1 MNLKQARRRRA
12 LATVIT
18 SAIMMTAVTVL
29 GGAGVVWSQTTMNTQ
44 QMEMNETV
52 NDYVNKIGESMM
64 FEYVY
69 CDSDPCEYVYCD
81 SDPCDSI
88 IVVITNV
95 GDLGLDVSKITIS
108 DKQSGFQKV
117 QSLTKGQI
125 MPDDSISIVIDD
137 LAFQLYD
144 VLDVSAT
151 TARGN
156 VIQSQMHT

>member
-18 SAIMMTAVTVL
+18 SAIMMTAVTIL
-29 GGAGVVWSQTTMNTQ
+29 GGAGVVWSQTSMNTQ
-44 QMEMNETV
+44 QMEMSETV
-52 NDYVNKIGESMM
+52 DAYLNKINESMM

-69 CDSDPCEYVYCD
+69 CNT
-81 SDPCDSI
+81 DPCDSV

-95 GDLGLDVSKITIS
+95 GDLGVDVSKITIS

-117 QSLTKGQI
+117 QSLSKGQI
-125 MPDDSISIVIDD
+125 MPDGSISVVIDD

-151 TARGN
+151 TVRGN
-156 VIQSQMHT
+156 LIQTQMHT

>member
-1 MNLKQARRRRA
+1 MNLKQARKRRA

-18 SAIMMTAVTVL
+18 SAIMMASVTIL
-29 GGAGVVWSQTTMNTQ
+29 GGAGVVWSQTTMKTQ

-69 CDSDPCEYVYCD
+69 CDSDPC
-81 SDPCDSI
+81 DSI
-88 IVVITNV
+88 VVVITNV

-156 VIQSQMHT
+156 IIQSQMHT

>member
-1 MNLKQARRRRA
+1 MNLKQARKRRA

-69 CDSDPCEYVYCD
+69 CDSDPC
-81 SDPCDSI
+81 DSI

-125 MPDDSISIVIDD
+125 MPDGSISIVIDD

-156 VIQSQMHT
+156 VIQSQIHT

>member
-18 SAIMMTAVTVL
+18 SAIMMTAVTIL
-29 GGAGVVWSQTTMNTQ
+29 GGAGVVWSQTSLNTQ
-44 QMEMNETV
+44 QVEMTETV
-52 NDYVNKIGESMM
+52 NDYVNKINESMM

-69 CDSDPCEYVYCD
+69 CNT
-81 SDPCDSI
+81 DPCDSV

-95 GDLGLDVSKITIS
+95 GDLGVDVSKITIS

-117 QSLTKGQI
+117 QSLSKGQI
-125 MPDDSISIVIDD
+125 MPDGSISVVIDD

-151 TARGN
+151 TVRGN
-156 VIQSQMHT
+156 LIQTQMHT

>member
-1 MNLKQARRRRA
+1 MNLKQARKRRA

-64 FEYVY
+64 F
-69 CDSDPCEYVYCD
+69 EYVYCD

-156 VIQSQMHT
+156 VIQSQIHT

>member
-18 SAIMMTAVTVL
+18 SAIMMTAVTIL
-29 GGAGVVWSQTTMNTQ
+29 GGAGVVWSQTSMNTQ
-44 QMEMNETV
+44 QMEMSETV
-52 NDYVNKIGESMM
+52 DAYLNKINESMM

-69 CDSDPCEYVYCD
+69 CNT
-81 SDPCDSI
+81 DPCDSI

-95 GDLGLDVSKITIS
+95 GDLGVDVSKITIS

-117 QSLTKGQI
+117 QSLSKGQI
-125 MPDDSISIVIDD
+125 MPDGSISVVIDD

-151 TARGN
+151 TVRGN
-156 VIQSQMHT
+156 LIQTQMHT

>member
-69 CDSDPCEYVYCD
+69 CDSDPC
-81 SDPCDSI
+81 DSI

-125 MPDDSISIVIDD
+125 MPEGSISVVIND
-137 LAFQLYD
+137 LGFQLYD

-151 TARGN
+151 TTRGN
-156 VIQSQMHT
+156 IIQSQMHT

>member
-1 MNLKQARRRRA
+1 MNLKQARKRRA

-18 SAIMMTAVTVL
+18 SAIMMTAVTIL
-29 GGAGVVWSQTTMNTQ
+29 GGAGVVWSQTSMNTQ
-44 QMEMNETV
+44 QMEMSETV
-52 NDYVNKIGESMM
+52 DAYLNKINESMM

-69 CDSDPCEYVYCD
+69 CNT
-81 SDPCDSI
+81 DPCDSI

-95 GDLGLDVSKITIS
+95 GDLGVDVSKITIS

-117 QSLTKGQI
+117 QSLSKGQI
-125 MPDDSISIVIDD
+125 MPDGSISVVIDD

-151 TARGN
+151 TVRGN
-156 VIQSQMHT
+156 LIQTQMHT

>member
-18 SAIMMTAVTVL
+18 SAIMMTAVTIL
-29 GGAGVVWSQTTMNTQ
+29 GGAGVVWSQTSMNTQ
-44 QMEMNETV
+44 QLEMTDTV
-52 NDYVNKIGESMM
+52 NDYVNKINESMM

-69 CDSDPCEYVYCD
+69 CNT
-81 SDPCDSI
+81 DPCDSI

-95 GDLGLDVSKITIS
+95 GDLGVDVSKITIS

-117 QSLTKGQI
+117 QSLSKGQI
-125 MPDDSISIVIDD
+125 MPDGSISVVIDD

-151 TARGN
+151 TVRGN
-156 VIQSQMHT
+156 LIQTQMHT

>member
-1 MNLKQARRRRA
+1 MNLKQARKRRA

-18 SAIMMTAVTVL
+18 SAIMMSAVTIM
-29 GGAGVVWSQTTMNTQ
+29 GGAGVVWSQTSLNSQ
-44 QMEMNETV
+44 QVEMTDTV
-52 NDYVNKIGESMM
+52 NDYVNKINESMM

-69 CDSDPCEYVYCD
+69 CNT
-81 SDPCDSI
+81 DPCDSI

-95 GDLGLDVSKITIS
+95 GDLGVDVSKITIS

-125 MPDDSISIVIDD
+125 MSDGSISVVIND
-137 LAFQLYD
+137 LGFQLYD

-151 TARGN
+151 TVRGN
-156 VIQSQMHT
+156 IIQTQMST

>member
-1 MNLKQARRRRA
+1 MNLKHARRRRA

-18 SAIMMTAVTVL
+18 SAIMMTAVTIL
-29 GGAGVVWSQTTMNTQ
+29 GGAGVVWSQTSLNTQ
-44 QMEMNETV
+44 QVEMTETV
-52 NDYVNKIGESMM
+52 NDYVNKINESMM

-69 CDSDPCEYVYCD
+69 CNT
-81 SDPCDSI
+81 DPCDSI

-95 GDLGLDVSKITIS
+95 GDLGVDVSKITIS

-117 QSLTKGQI
+117 QSLSKGQI
-125 MPDDSISIVIDD
+125 MPDGSISVVIDD

-151 TARGN
+151 TVRGN
-156 VIQSQMHT
+156 LIQTQMHT

>member
-1 MNLKQARRRRA
+1 MNLKQARKRRA

-18 SAIMMTAVTVL
+18 SAIMMSAVTIM
-29 GGAGVVWSQTTMNTQ
+29 GGAGVVWSQTSLNSQ
-44 QMEMNETV
+44 QVEMTDTV
-52 NDYVNKIGESMM
+52 NDYVNKINESMM

-69 CDSDPCEYVYCD
+69 CNTN
-81 SDPCDSI
+81 PCDSI

-95 GDLGLDVSKITIS
+95 GDLGVDVSKITIS

-125 MPDDSISIVIDD
+125 MSDSSISVVIND
-137 LAFQLYD
+137 LGFQLYD

-151 TARGN
+151 TVRGN
-156 VIQSQMHT
+156 IIQTQMST

>member
-18 SAIMMTAVTVL
+18 SAIMMTAVTIL
-29 GGAGVVWSQTTMNTQ
+29 GGAGVVWSQTSLNTQ
-44 QMEMNETV
+44 QLEMTDTV
-52 NDYVNKIGESMM
+52 NDYVNKINESMM

-69 CDSDPCEYVYCD
+69 CNT
-81 SDPCDSI
+81 DPCDSV

-95 GDLGLDVSKITIS
+95 GDLGVDVSKITIS

-117 QSLTKGQI
+117 QSLSKGQI
-125 MPDDSISIVIDD
+125 MPDGSISVVIDD

-151 TARGN
+151 TVRGN
-156 VIQSQMHT
+156 LIQTQMHT

>member
-1 MNLKQARRRRA
+1 MNLKQARKRRA

-18 SAIMMTAVTVL
+18 SAIMMTAVTIL
-29 GGAGVVWSQTTMNTQ
+29 GGAGVVWSQTTMNSQ
-44 QMEMNETV
+44 QMEMSETV
-52 NDYVNKIGESMM
+52 DTYLNKINESMM

-69 CDSDPCEYVYCD
+69 CN
-81 SDPCDSI
+81 SDPCDRI

-125 MPDDSISIVIDD
+125 IPDDSISIVIDD

>member
-1 MNLKQARRRRA
+1 MNLKQARKRRA

-29 GGAGVVWSQTTMNTQ
+29 GGAGVVWSQTSLNTQ
-44 QMEMNETV
+44 QVEMTDTV
-52 NDYVNKIGESMM
+52 NDYLNKINESMM

-69 CDSDPCEYVYCD
+69 CDSDPC
-81 SDPCDSI
+81 DSI
-88 IVVITNV
+88 VVVITNV
-95 GDLGLDVSKITIS
+95 GDLGVDVSKITIS

-117 QSLTKGQI
+117 QTLSKGQI
-125 MPDDSISIVIDD
+125 MSDGSISVVIDD
-137 LAFQLYD
+137 LGFQLYD

-156 VIQSQMHT
+156 IIQTQMHT

>member
-1 MNLKQARRRRA
+1 MNLKQARKRRA

-29 GGAGVVWSQTTMNTQ
+29 GGAGVVWSQTTMNSQ
-44 QMEMNETV
+44 QMEMSDTV
-52 NDYVNKIGESMM
+52 DVYLNKINESMM

-69 CDSDPCEYVYCD
+69 CNT
-81 SDPCDSI
+81 DPCDSI

-95 GDLGLDVSKITIS
+95 GDLGVDVSKITIS

-117 QSLTKGQI
+117 QSFTKGQI
-125 MPDDSISIVIDD
+125 MPDGSISVVIDD
-137 LAFQLYD
+137 LGFQLYD

-151 TARGN
+151 TVRGN
-156 VIQSQMHT
+156 IIQTQMHT

>member
-18 SAIMMTAVTVL
+18 SAIMMTAVTIL
-29 GGAGVVWSQTTMNTQ
+29 GGAGVVWSQTSMNTQ
-44 QMEMNETV
+44 QMEMSETV
-52 NDYVNKIGESMM
+52 DTYLNKINESMM

-69 CDSDPCEYVYCD
+69 CN
-81 SDPCDSI
+81 SDPCDRI

-117 QSLTKGQI
+117 HSLSKGQI
-125 MPDDSISIVIDD
+125 MSGDSISVVIDD

-151 TARGN
+151 TDRGN
-156 VIQSQMHT
+156 IIQTQMHT

>member
-1 MNLKQARRRRA
+1 MNLKQARKRRA

-18 SAIMMTAVTVL
+18 SAIMMTAVTIL
-29 GGAGVVWSQTTMNTQ
+29 GGAGVVWSQTTMNSQ
-44 QMEMNETV
+44 QMEMSETV
-52 NDYVNKIGESMM
+52 DTYLNKINESMM

-69 CDSDPCEYVYCD
+69 CN
-81 SDPCDSI
+81 SDPCDRI

-117 QSLTKGQI
+117 HSLSKGQI
-125 MPDDSISIVIDD
+125 MSGDSISVVIDD

-151 TARGN
+151 TDRGN
-156 VIQSQMHT
+156 IIQTQMHT

>member
-1 MNLKQARRRRA
+1 MNLKHARRRRA

-18 SAIMMTAVTVL
+18 SAIMMTAVTIL
-29 GGAGVVWSQTTMNTQ
+29 GGAGVVWSQTSMNTQ
-44 QMEMNETV
+44 QMEMSETV
-52 NDYVNKIGESMM
+52 DAYLNKINESMM

-69 CDSDPCEYVYCD
+69 CNT
-81 SDPCDSI
+81 DPCDSV

-95 GDLGLDVSKITIS
+95 GDLGVDVSKITIS

-117 QSLTKGQI
+117 QSLSKGQI
-125 MPDDSISIVIDD
+125 MPDGSISVVIDD

-151 TARGN
+151 TVRGN
-156 VIQSQMHT
+156 LIQTQMHT

>member
-1 MNLKQARRRRA
+1 MNLKQARKRRA

-18 SAIMMTAVTVL
+18 SAIMMSAVTIM
-29 GGAGVVWSQTTMNTQ
+29 GGAGVVWSQTSLNSQ
-44 QMEMNETV
+44 QIEMNDTV
-52 NDYVNKIGESMM
+52 NDYVNKINESMM

-69 CDSDPCEYVYCD
+69 CNT
-81 SDPCDSI
+81 DPCDSI

-95 GDLGLDVSKITIS
+95 GDLGVDVSKITIS

-125 MPDDSISIVIDD
+125 MSDSSISVVIND
-137 LAFQLYD
+137 LGFQLYD

-151 TARGN
+151 TVRGN
-156 VIQSQMHT
+156 IIQTQMST